1 MQEALITLGKK
12 AEERRNEIEAKGN
25 LPKDIAAALKQTG
38 VLRLW
43 VAKAYGGEEADL
55 LALINAIQTLAYYN
69 GSVAWVASV
78 TGTGSL
84 TSGYLQPDFAQE
96 AFGAADAMLGGFAAP
111 VGKAKRVDGGL
122 LVNGRWGWGSGTANC
137 STVIG
142 GIMIQGEK
150 EQPPMPAVALFY
162 PKDVEWHNTWQVNGL
177 RGTGS
182 GDYELKDI
190 FVPDGRWIYFPVQK
204 SVIDAPLYR
213 VSFYGALAAGVSA
226 VGLGFAK
233 RALDEIKQLGL
244 TKKPVMARKTLS
256 EKAVVQFQL
265 AEKEAKYQAAK
276 AFLEKAATDNFEAA
290 KTGIPDIHTKNLL
303 RMAATHV
310 VTASAEVVDW
320 CYKIGGGS
328 TIWNSVK
335 LQELQRD
342 MLVLTQHGLVAP
354 SNNEM
359 IGKVAFGLRFNP
371 WLL

>member
-1 MQEALITLGKK
+1 MQAALIALGKK
-12 AEERRNEIEAKGN
+12 AEARRAEIETNGN
-25 LPKDIAAALKQTG
+25 LPKDIAAALKETG

-43 VAKAYGGEEADL
+43 VAKAYGGKEADL
-55 LALINAIQTLAYYN
+55 LALINALQTLAYYN

-84 TSGYLQPDFAQE
+84 TSGYLQPDFGQE

-111 VGKAKRVDGGL
+111 VGRAKRVDGGL
-122 LVNGRWGWGSGTANC
+122 IVNGRWGWGSGTAHC

-142 GIMIQGEK
+142 GIMIQGEGDK
-150 EQPPMPAVALFY
+150 PPMPAVALFY
-162 PKDVEWHNTWQVNGL
+162 PKDVQWHNTWQVNGL
-177 RGTGS
+177 KGTGS

-233 RALDEIKQLGL
+233 RALDEIKALGL

-256 EKAVVQFQL
+256 EKAIVQFQL
-265 AEKEAKYQAAK
+265 AEMEAKYQAAK
-276 AFLEKAATDNFEAA
+276 AFMEKAATANFEAA

>member
-1 MQEALITLGKK
+1 MQEQLMAIGKK
-12 AEERRNEIEAKGN
+12 AEARRKEIEDKGV
-25 LPKDIAAALKQTG
+25 LPDDLAQGLKATG

-43 VAKAYGGEEADL
+43 VAKAYGGKEADV
-55 LALINAIQTLAYYN
+55 LALVNAIQTLAYYN
-69 GSVAWVASV
+69 GSLAWVASV

-84 TSGYLQPDFAQE
+84 TSGYLQPTFAQE
-96 AFGAADAMLGGFAAP
+96 AFGQADAMLGGFAAP
-111 VGKAKRVDGGL
+111 VGRAKRVAGGL
-122 LVNGRWGWGSGTANC
+122 MVNGRWGWGSGTSHC

-142 GIMIQGEK
+142 GIMIQGAAGER
-150 EQPPMPAVALFY
+150 PIPAVALFY
-162 PKDVEWHNTWQVNGL
+162 PKDVQWHDTWEVNGL
-177 RGTGS
+177 KGTGS
-182 GDYELKDI
+182 GDYELKEV
-190 FVPDGRWIYFPVQK
+190 FVPDGRWMYFPVQK
-204 SVIDAPLYR
+204 SVVDSPLYR

-226 VGLGFAK
+226 VGLGLAK
-233 RALDEIKQLGL
+233 RALDEIKKLGV
-244 TKKPVMARKTLS
+244 TKKPVMAQRTLS
-256 EKAVVQFQL
+256 EKAFIQFQL
-265 AEKEAKYQAAK
+265 AETEAKYQAAK
-276 AFLEKAATDNFEAA
+276 AFLEKAAIENYEAA
-290 KTGIPDIHTKNLL
+290 KEGIPDIHTKNLL